1 LQHMTGGIYYEHAH
15 RLFGTLVGLCTLTMF
30 IAVLVCERR
39 RWVKFA
45 AMGALLLVIA
55 QGVAG
60 GLRVNEARVEPVAIG
75 AAVEQGVALDQN
87 REIDTK
93 AGVAWAVFHGVTGQ
107 ITFSCLCVVAA
118 FLTPLWINP

>member
-1 LQHMTGGIYYEHAH
+1 
-15 RLFGTLVGLCTLTMF
+15 
-30 IAVLVCERR
+30 
-39 RWVKFA
+39 
-45 AMGALLLVIA
+45 
-55 QGVAG
+55 VAG

-118 FLTPLWINP
+118 FLTPLWINPPARRIDGLLRTLATAALVAYLLQLFLGAGLRHTGKAAFQHPHIA